1 MVDLALICRYV
12 HLQES
17 SKRLL
22 TVICLFVRNAMLLNF
37 LNVIFDSSTCLNFV
51 FFRHGL
57 SYKIHD
63 AKCPKPLRQR
73 EVTYDSREAGDA
85 TTVIFELISMWR
97 DTLSLVTASML
108 QHLCPVFPDASIDIK
123 SPVCSWLPT
132 ANILFTFE
140 CLMHP

>member
-1 MVDLALICRYV
+1 
-12 HLQES
+12 
-17 SKRLL
+17 
-22 TVICLFVRNAMLLNF
+22 MLLNF

-108 QHLCPVFPDASIDIK
+108 QHLCP
-123 SPVCSWLPT
+123 PVPRCI
-132 ANILFTFE
+132 N
-140 CLMHP
+140 